1 MEKNIYHLGHGAGK
15 AERLRKEEVLSQLN
29 MFEDKLGKLEDPV
42 HLEVDPTVPAVK
54 MAVRKFSVTLKKEL
68 KNELDRLEGMG
79 VLDIVTIP
87 TDWVSSLVVERTNN
101 GKYVFVLIQSH

>member
-54 MAVRKFSVTLKKEL
+54 MVERKFSVTLREEL
-68 KNELDRLEGMG
+68 KNELD
-79 VLDIVTIP
+79 
-87 TDWVSSLVVERTNN
+87 
-101 GKYVFVLIQSH
+101 